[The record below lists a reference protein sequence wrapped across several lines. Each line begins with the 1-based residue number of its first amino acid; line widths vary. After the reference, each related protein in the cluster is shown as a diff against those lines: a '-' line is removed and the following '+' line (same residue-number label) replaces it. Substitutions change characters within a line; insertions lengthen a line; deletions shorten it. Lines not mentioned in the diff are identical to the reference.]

1 MLFRS
6 PKASLNLGTD
16 TVFSRTHNLIKGL
29 CYYYQ
34 YDGRKRM
41 VEKQLPGADP
51 VYMVYDKRDRLVLV
65 QDGKLRDEG
74 NKRKWLFTKYNH
86 LNLPVL
92 TGEYTIDV
100 TSNDTTRILMQE
112 AVDLIYGGTSPRE
125 MTISRDSSN
134 TQHLGYENE
143 SFPNSTDDG
152 DILYYT
158 ADRKSVV

>member
-1 MLFRS
+1 
-6 PKASLNLGTD
+6 
-16 TVFSRTHNLIKGL
+16 
-29 CYYYQ
+29 
-34 YDGRKRM
+34 M
-41 VEKQLPGADP
+41 VEKQLPGAEP

-86 LNLPVL
+86 LNRPVL
-92 TGEYTIDV
+92 TGEFTIDV
-100 TSNDTTRILMQE
+100 TSNHTTRILMQQ
-112 AVDLIYGGTSPRE
+112 AVDSIYGGTSPRE
-125 MTISRDSSN
+125 MTVARDSSN

-158 ADRKSVV
+158 ATYYDSYDFPDSRIFDRVQ